1 MHRRLQ
7 FDKREN
13 PASDRRYDSRA
24 EVLMEAPSYTAGK
37 DSQSATNAAT
47 IIDDKPIESHGLAL
61 AATYRA
67 GAGGSAVHQYRLMT
81 IQEVADL
88 LQVPV
93 SWVYGHTRLRSANRI
108 PGIRLGKYWRF
119 ERADV
124 TAWIEANRR
133 KDHSRVG

>member
-24 EVLMEAPSYTAGK
+24 EVVIQAPSYVTGK
-37 DSQSATNAAT
+37 DSPSATSAAT
-47 IIDDKPIESHGLAL
+47 IIDDEPIESHGLAL
-61 AATYRA
+61 AATCRA
-67 GAGGSAVHQYRLMT
+67 VAGGSVVDQYRLMT

-119 ERADV
+119 ERADIA
-124 TAWIEANRR
+124 AWIEANRR
-133 KDHSRVG
+133 KHHSRVG